1 MMLFTSYHED
11 KNIMCITKSTILSMI
26 DNEIKERRVRTKRIN
41 SSCYQAIV
49 DLERKINN
57 PNGYME
63 DALWET
69 RSFYNKKRNLAIDSD
84 FQNNMHNSKEDI
96 SYSLKQN

>member
-1 MMLFTSYHED
+1 
-11 KNIMCITKSTILSMI
+11 
-26 DNEIKERRVRTKRIN
+26 
-41 SSCYQAIV
+41 
-49 DLERKINN
+49 
-57 PNGYME
+57 ME

-69 RSFYNKKRNLAIDSD
+69 RSFYNKKVNLAIDSD